1 MYINLNSEKKFDLI
15 NYANLKLGLLQ
26 SKNFLDFNQLRKFK
40 DINLGFPIILNKQN
54 IFFYPKNEQN
64 EFKVTK
70 EFFQKYIF
78 RIKKRNYGPLKKLF
92 SNGNTFVYNVKL
104 KKRYEDEFNKIYNH
118 NKKLIKF
125 IKELKKKNKTI
136 TAFQTRNIPHLGHE
150 KIIEYLLKRTD
161 VLIINPVIGPKK
173 KGDIKYEFLKKF
185 YEHIIKTKYKRNKV
199 FYYPVIANMFYSGPR
214 EAIHHSIL
222 RKNLGFDQFL
232 VGRDHAGSE
241 NVYKPNLAYQTVKKV
256 SKKLGIK
263 ILAYKG
269 SYFCKT
275 CNRIVEKG
283 ACKYKKKKCKYEN
296 ISGKTFRKYIK
307 NKKYFAFADKDLQNY
322 IFKFKN
328 IFS

>member
-1 MYINLNSEKKFDLI
+1 
-15 NYANLKLGLLQ
+15 
-26 SKNFLDFNQLRKFK
+26 
-40 DINLGFPIILNKQN
+40 
-54 IFFYPKNEQN
+54 
-64 EFKVTK
+64 
-70 EFFQKYIF
+70 
-78 RIKKRNYGPLKKLF
+78 
-92 SNGNTFVYNVKL
+92 
-104 KKRYEDEFNKIYNH
+104 
-118 NKKLIKF
+118 
-125 IKELKKKNKTI
+125 
-136 TAFQTRNIPHLGHE
+136 
-150 KIIEYLLKRTD
+150 
-161 VLIINPVIGPKK
+161 
-173 KGDIKYEFLKKF
+173 
-185 YEHIIKTKYKRNKV
+185 
-199 FYYPVIANMFYSGPR
+199 MFYSGPR

-232 VGRDHAGSE
+232 VGRDHAGAE

-263 ILAYKG
+263 VLAYKG